1 MDVISTHYM
10 VAGRIDAFFCC
21 HKSKNFLGKFSV
33 AEKSCLQIC
42 LFFPFLFFL
51 KVTVCHRNCGNSA
64 SIFLSLCVTGQFETK
79 DLS

>member
-1 MDVISTHYM
+1 MH
-10 VAGRIDAFFCC
+10 
-21 HKSKNFLGKFSV
+21 FSV
-33 AEKSCLQIC
+33 VTSPRIFWESSLLLKNHVSKSAF
-42 LFFPFLFFL
+42 FFPFLFFL